1 MDIYQKLCC
10 LKSKTFFFFFCLFT
24 SAQQNFPWVGFNSF
38 LPYSSTN
45 SPLWDWAVLGLICY
59 KLLEVPDSYR
69 GIHLVINELISIA
82 GDQKLSTVPWQRQKC
97 LSLNFSSE
105 LQGRGRRFPPEA
117 TECKSVFPNVQRCR
131 VPAALGDQGGTGV
144 WWNSSSNWHEIAST
158 GSGEESR
165 TRSAH
170 PLITLIWHMFLISW
184 KEQDSL
190 SLERITV
197 VVLCYSCFVNI
208 GFMF

>member
-1 MDIYQKLCC
+1 MDIYQNLCC
-10 LKSKTFFFFFCLFT
+10 LKSKTFFSSLYFSTAELSPGGIQQLFT
-24 SAQQNFPWVGFNSF
+24 LQQHKFSTLRLGSVGLS
-38 LPYSSTN
+38 
-45 SPLWDWAVLGLICY
+45 CY

-97 LSLNFSSE
+97 LSLNFNRE

-117 TECKSVFPNVQRCR
+117 TECKSIFPNVQRCR
-131 VPAALGDQGGTGV
+131 VPAALRDQGGTGV
-144 WWNSSSNWHEIAST
+144 WWNSSSDWHEIAST

-165 TRSAH
+165 TRSAR

-184 KEQDSL
+184 KEQESL

-197 VVLCYSCFVNI
+197 VVLCYSCFVNV